1 MNKLFP
7 NYSMDDFKIVYPH
20 IGKSLLRK
28 ILWNIWLW
36 LRIIIPMN
44 DTWTLKPI
52 FFQSFHW
59 NNLICKLVCW
69 SQVCNNHAMEVSPLQ
84 VNPIACL
91 WHNLVNFKQMYKY
104 FKLVENSHGQGY
116 WSSVEDKCTF
126 STISFM
132 KSKHKIQVHEHLLI
146 VVGMISQDHYNLES
160 FHHDWV
166 FEEWHNSMKWC
177 VVERH
182 DVIHLVLCPNYEI
195 FSWWQYAIAYT
206 FIEDGILYKSN
217 IQFFIFYLKKICM
230 WFLNCLFLKFWFSF

>member
-1 MNKLFP
+1 
-7 NYSMDDFKIVYPH
+7 
-20 IGKSLLRK
+20 
-28 ILWNIWLW
+28 
-36 LRIIIPMN
+36 MN

-69 SQVCNNHAMEVSPLQ
+69 SQVCNNHAMEAHPLQ

-91 WHNLVNFKQMYKY
+91 WHNSAIFKHLGSQMFQY
-104 FKLVENSHGQGY
+104 FKLVENNHGLGY

-132 KSKHKIQVHEHLLI
+132 KSKLKIQVHEHLLV

-177 VVERH
+177 VV
-182 DVIHLVLCPNYEI
+182 DWYGVIRLVLCPNDEI
-195 FSWWQYAIAYT
+195 FSWWQYTVAYT
-206 FIEDGILYKSN
+206 FIEDVICTNPIFNFL
-217 IQFFIFYLKKICM
+217 FFI
-230 WFLNCLFLKFWFSF
+230 